1 MHLPKTSTPK
11 VPWPDQGGWCN
22 FSDDTGKN
30 GGVPLLMDRHTA
42 KNASSRRE
50 ITQMTGPRIFVLCD
64 QEAKPRDWF
73 YQIVKLRNITHS
85 QRLNGV
91 PLNLLI
97 WHELAERFWNSFIRA
112 KFESSIN
119 KYNAAFWFITRENIN
134 FDSIDTHTPPTG
146 QGGSQFATITKCSLS
161 EVSVQTKSPRTG
173 FNWPAANFKWP
184 TYYARSGFSEVVR
197 PSL

>member
-1 MHLPKTSTPK
+1 MTPIAIELPIKWRAFTGRRAGWWQRHWALLRGHWVCTCPK
-11 VPWPDQGGWCN
+11 LRHPKSPGLTRVGDVIFRTTLEKMEGG
-22 FSDDTGKN
+22 
-30 GGVPLLMDRHTA
+30 RHTA

-134 FDSIDTHTPPTG
+134 FDSIDTHAPYRA
-146 QGGSQFATITKCSLS
+146 GG
-161 EVSVQTKSPRTG
+161 
-173 FNWPAANFKWP
+173 
-184 TYYARSGFSEVVR
+184 
-197 PSL
+197 

>member
-1 MHLPKTSTPK
+1 MSAYDTNRDWTTNQVTSFHGPPCWLMTVALSTSSGSLGMHLPKTSTPK

-22 FSDDTGKN
+22 FSDDTGKK

-134 FDSIDTHTPPTG
+134 FDSIDTHAPYRA
-146 QGGSQFATITKCSLS
+146 GG
-161 EVSVQTKSPRTG
+161 
-173 FNWPAANFKWP
+173 
-184 TYYARSGFSEVVR
+184 
-197 PSL
+197 